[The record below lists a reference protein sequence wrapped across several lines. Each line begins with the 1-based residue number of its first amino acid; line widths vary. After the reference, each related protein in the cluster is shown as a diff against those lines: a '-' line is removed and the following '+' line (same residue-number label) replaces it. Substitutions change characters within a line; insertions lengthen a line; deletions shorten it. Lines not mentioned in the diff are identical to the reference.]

1 MKSTTVL
8 GRGAMAAALLALFA
22 APAAHADGALIPGGT
37 VGGQLYKAGTD
48 NLFVKYIGKQ
58 AFYVNDLYFY
68 LTIGGTNQ
76 FLFRN
81 TSPTNTTV
89 EVTSSSGLATGAEA
103 IFSICANLDG
113 SAAGT
118 GCTTNNQYY
127 SGPAGRNPD
136 NRFHAVVWTR
146 EAYLA
151 GCALMPDNCAPD
163 VATAIAELTDP
174 GYNLVVG
181 FEDSFN
187 YNIDNDF
194 NDLVFAV
201 RGATTVPE
209 PVTMTLLATGLAG
222 MGGAGL
228 FRRRKH
234 TV

>member
-8 GRGAMAAALLALFA
+8 GRGAMAAALLALVA
-22 APAAHADGALIPGGT
+22 APAARADGALIPGGT

-89 EVTSSSGLATGAEA
+89 EVTTSSGLATGAEA

-113 SAAGT
+113 SAPGT

-127 SGPAGRNPD
+127 TGPAGRNPD

-151 GCALMPDNCAPD
+151 GCALAPTNCAPD

-234 TV
+234 SV

>member
-22 APAAHADGALIPGGT
+22 APAARADGGMIPGGT

-48 NLFVKYIGKQ
+48 NLFVKFIGKQ
-58 AFYVNDLYFY
+58 AFYTNDLYFY

-89 EVTSSSGLATGAEA
+89 EVTASSGLATGAEA

-113 SAAGT
+113 AAPGT
-118 GCTTNNQYY
+118 GCTTSNQYFT
-127 SGPAGRNPD
+127 GPASRNPD
-136 NRFHAVVWTR
+136 TRFHAVVWTR

-151 GCALMPDNCAPD
+151 GCALTPTNCAPD
-163 VATAIAELTDP
+163 VATAISDLTDP

-187 YNIDNDF
+187 YNIDSDF

-209 PVTMTLLATGLAG
+209 PVTMSLLATGLAG

-228 FRRRKH
+228 FRRRKPS
-234 TV
+234 V